1 MDDAPAS
8 RQDLGRL
15 EVRVDGK
22 FSALEASLL
31 EAIHDS
37 ETRVLKAIYGYTE
50 TISVRVDGASKRS
63 GELDD
68 RIAILERRLLEV
80 EKRLN
85 VPPAA

>member
-1 MDDAPAS
+1 MDDQPATKHEL
-8 RQDLGRL
+8 RDLEG
-15 EVRVDGK
+15 RVDGK
-22 FSALEASLL
+22 LAALEARLV

-50 TISVRVDGASKRS
+50 TISTRIDGSSKKA
-63 GELDD
+63 GELDE

-85 VPPAA
+85 LPPAA

>member
-1 MDDAPAS
+1 MDDQPATKG
-8 RQDLGRL
+8 DLREL
-15 EVRVDGK
+15 ESRVDGM
-22 FSALEASLL
+22 FGAVEARLL

-50 TISVRVDGASKRS
+50 TISVRVDGGAKRI

-68 RIAILERRLLEV
+68 RLAILERRLLDV

-85 VPPAA
+85 MPPVA